1 MQLRG
6 GINVHFPTGRIVT
19 TPPLMEATH
28 FQPARAALTFTFST
42 FFTSFVSRFFA
53 LFSVP
58 SLFPYV
64 LCRGA
69 FLTTLFFPRAQ
80 SGHLLHIP
88 PPPTGSLRQTSMDLF
103 RCKDMKVPHFGQ
115 SFGLCQD
122 EFVRLC
128 PAVQHHCS
136 QWGGNQSR
144 KYRG

>member
-1 MQLRG
+1 MST
-6 GINVHFPTGRIVT
+6 FPPAALLQ
-19 TPPLMEATH
+19 PPLMEATH

-42 FFTSFVSRFFA
+42 FFTSFVSCFFT

-80 SGHLLHIP
+80 SGHLHIP

-103 RCKDMKVPHFGQ
+103 RCEDMKMPHFGQ

-128 PAVQHHCS
+128 PAGQHHHCS
-136 QWGGNQSR
+136 QWGCNQSC